1 MAANKVIFGN
11 NTLIDLTSDTI
22 TAEDLKV
29 GVTAHKKDGTII
41 TGTAFSGY
49 PSTYMLVD
57 ALCDSSGNYIL
68 DSSGNGISGR
78 MKYVRE

>member
-11 NTLIDLTSDTI
+11 NTIIDLTSDTI

-29 GVTAHKKDGTII
+29 GVTAHNKDGTII

-57 ALCDSSGNYIL
+57 ALCDSNGNYIL
-68 DSSGNGISGR
+68 DSSGNSISGQ